1 MKLRW
6 QTCLQFNDFLYGWL
20 SVGLGLFLLSE
31 AICPGFVQP
40 YINLNLWLLF
50 WAASAILEVLLINNE
65 K

>member
-6 QTCLQFNDFLYGWL
+6 QTCLQFNDFLYSWL
-20 SVGLGLFLLSE
+20 SVSLGLFLLSE
-31 AICPGFVQP
+31 AICPGFAQP